1 MNPVNF
7 NEHRYKSFPN
17 KKEVV
22 QEVHSKT
29 VVLILNFSISEFSVT
44 NVTFLEGF
52 SPGTRK

>member
-7 NEHRYKSFPN
+7 NEHRYKRFPN